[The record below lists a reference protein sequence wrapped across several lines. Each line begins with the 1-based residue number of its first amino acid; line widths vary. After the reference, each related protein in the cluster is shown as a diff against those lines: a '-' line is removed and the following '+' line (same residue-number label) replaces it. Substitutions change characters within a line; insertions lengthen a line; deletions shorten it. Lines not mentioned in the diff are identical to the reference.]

1 MHRASGFLALEDKV
15 TVLGVTASQ
24 ASAMPQMESVAFSV
38 RRIKKTAST
47 EPQNVDVSVLSS
59 LMSTFFS
66 GHVFRVAQEVAL
78 VSKASGV
85 TFTFRG
91 AWACWFLRS
100 CWGGEGFLVFMGCC
114 CVIGSARDGDGR
126 WECGRWSWMRWRCR

>member
-1 MHRASGFLALEDKV
+1 
-15 TVLGVTASQ
+15 
-24 ASAMPQMESVAFSV
+24 MPQMESVAFSV

-47 EPQNVDVSVLSS
+47 ELENVDVSVLSS

-78 VSKASGV
+78 VRKASGV

-91 AWACWFLRS
+91 AWASWFQKS
-100 CWGGEGFLVFMGCC
+100 CC
-114 CVIGSARDGDGR
+114 CGARRLFGVDYV
-126 WECGRWSWMRWRCR
+126 